1 MIIIS
6 IKIPQELIDA
16 IAKAEVNVLLEGLHD
31 PELRKNPQFMAK
43 VRTFL
48 KENGFIT
55 TTETEGVKEIKHTVS
70 EIPDLVS
77 EDMMQ

>member
-1 MIIIS
+1 MINIS

-16 IAKAEVNVLLEGLHD
+16 IAKEEVRALLEGLHD

-43 VRTFL
+43 VRAFL
-48 KENGFIT
+48 KENGFVT